1 MPPLVLALVLLAG
14 LSEAAGRILPLV
26 ARRPEVSPPVV
37 AGLLLTGT
45 AVESAVVALWP
56 LTAYTLAELL
66 PGATASGTAPGWTA
80 GQVAPMLLG
89 AVIAFP
95 LLGPALHLM
104 LLTGVGA
111 GLVGPVAD
119 ATGVGGWAAAACVAA
134 AGIGLAAAVEAVR
147 RLVGR
152 IGAPRTRTRARTRR
166 RTA

>member
-1 MPPLVLALVLLAG
+1 MPSVVVALVLLAG

-26 ARRPEVSPPVV
+26 ARRPRVSPPVV

-45 AVESAVVALWP
+45 AVESAVIALWP
-56 LTAYTLAELL
+56 LTAFTLAELL
-66 PGATASGTAPGWTA
+66 PYATASGAAPGWTA

-111 GLVGPVAD
+111 GLAGPVA
-119 ATGVGGWAAAACVAA
+119 AASGVGGWACAPCVAA
-134 AGIGLAAAVEAVR
+134 AGVGLAAVVEAVR

-152 IGAPRTRTRARTRR
+152 IGTTGTRR

>member
-66 PGATASGTAPGWTA
+66 PGAVASGRRPAGPPDRSRRCSSAPSS
-80 GQVAPMLLG
+80 PSR
-89 AVIAFP
+89 
-95 LLGPALHLM
+95 
-104 LLTGVGA
+104 
-111 GLVGPVAD
+111 
-119 ATGVGGWAAAACVAA
+119 CS
-134 AGIGLAAAVEAVR
+134 
-147 RLVGR
+147 
-152 IGAPRTRTRARTRR
+152 APRCT
-166 RTA
+166 

>member
-1 MPPLVLALVLLAG
+1 A
-14 LSEAAGRILPLV
+14 SAAGRAEV
-26 ARRPEVSPPVV
+26 RRGPRTASPPA
-37 AGLLLTGT
+37 AGRRG
-45 AVESAVVALWP
+45 AV
-56 LTAYTLAELL
+56 
-66 PGATASGTAPGWTA
+66 ASGAAPGWTA

-119 ATGVGGWAAAACVAA
+119 ASGVGGWAAAACVAA
-134 AGIGLAAAVEAVR
+134 AGVGLAAAVEAVR

-152 IGAPRTRTRARTRR
+152 IGTPRTRR
-166 RTA
+166 RTRSRTPARTRARRRTA

>member
-1 MPPLVLALVLLAG
+1 MSSVVVLVLLAG

-26 ARRPEVSPPVV
+26 ARRTQVSPPVV

-45 AVESAVVALWP
+45 AVESAVIALWP
-56 LTAYTLAELL
+56 LTAFTLAELL
-66 PGATASGTAPGWTA
+66 PYATTSGTAPGWTA

-95 LLGPALHLM
+95 LLGPALHLF

-111 GLVGPVAD
+111 GLVGPVA
-119 ATGVGGWAAAACVAA
+119 AASGVGGWSAAACVAA
-134 AGIGLAAAVEAVR
+134 AGVGLAAAVEAVR

-152 IGAPRTRTRARTRR
+152 IGTTGTRR

>member
-1 MPPLVLALVLLAG
+1 MPSAVVVALVLLAG

-26 ARRPEVSPPVV
+26 ARRPRVSPPVV

-56 LTAYTLAELL
+56 LTAFTLAGLL
-66 PGATASGTAPGWTA
+66 PDATASGAAPGWTA
-80 GQVAPMLLG
+80 GEVAPMLLG

-111 GLVGPVAD
+111 QLVGPVA
-119 ATGVGGWAAAACVAA
+119 ATSGVGGWTAAACVAA
-134 AGIGLAAAVEAVR
+134 AGVGLAAAVEAVR

-152 IGAPRTRTRARTRR
+152 IGTTGTRR

>member
-1 MPPLVLALVLLAG
+1 MSSVVVALVLLAG

-26 ARRPEVSPPVV
+26 ARRHLVSPPVV

-56 LTAYTLAELL
+56 LTAFTLAELL
-66 PGATASGTAPGWTA
+66 PYATAPGAVPGWTA

-111 GLVGPVAD
+111 GLVGPVA
-119 ATGVGGWAAAACVAA
+119 AASGVGGWSAAGCVAA
-134 AGIGLAAAVEAVR
+134 AGVGLAAAVEAVR
-147 RLVGR
+147 RLVSR
-152 IGAPRTRTRARTRR
+152 IGTTGTRR

>member
-1 MPPLVLALVLLAG
+1 M
-14 LSEAAGRILPLV
+14 
-26 ARRPEVSPPVV
+26 

-45 AVESAVVALWP
+45 AVESAVIALWP
-56 LTAYTLAELL
+56 LTAFMLAELL
-66 PGATASGTAPGWTA
+66 PYATASGAAPGWTA

-111 GLVGPVAD
+111 GLVGPVA
-119 ATGVGGWAAAACVAA
+119 AASGVGGWSAAGCVAA
-134 AGIGLAAAVEAVR
+134 AGVGLAAAVEAVR

-152 IGAPRTRTRARTRR
+152 IGTTGTRR

>member
-1 MPPLVLALVLLAG
+1 MPSVVVALVLLAG

-26 ARRPEVSPPVV
+26 ARRPRVSPPVV

-45 AVESAVVALWP
+45 AVESAVIALWP
-56 LTAYTLAELL
+56 LTAFTLAELL
-66 PGATASGTAPGWTA
+66 PYATASGAAPGWTA

-95 LLGPALHLM
+95 LLGSALHLM

-111 GLVGPVAD
+111 GLAGPVA
-119 ATGVGGWAAAACVAA
+119 AASGVGGWSAAACVAA
-134 AGIGLAAAVEAVR
+134 AGVGLAAVVEAVR

-152 IGAPRTRTRARTRR
+152 IGTTGTRR
-166 RTA
+166 RTT

>member
-1 MPPLVLALVLLAG
+1 MSSVAALVLLAG

-26 ARRPEVSPPVV
+26 ARRRRVSPPVV

-45 AVESAVVALWP
+45 AVESAVIVMWP
-56 LTAYTLAELL
+56 LTAFTLAELL
-66 PGATASGTAPGWTA
+66 PYTTTSGAAPGWTA

-111 GLVGPVAD
+111 GLVGPVA
-119 ATGVGGWAAAACVAA
+119 AASGVGSWSAAACVAA
-134 AGIGLAAAVEAVR
+134 AGVGLAAAVEAVR
-147 RLVGR
+147 RLVGS
-152 IGAPRTRTRARTRR
+152 IGATGTRR

>member
-1 MPPLVLALVLLAG
+1 MPSAVVVALVLLAG

-26 ARRPEVSPPVV
+26 ARRPRVSPPVV

-56 LTAYTLAELL
+56 LTAFTLAGLL
-66 PGATASGTAPGWTA
+66 PDATASGAAPGWTA
-80 GQVAPMLLG
+80 GEVAPMLLG

-111 GLVGPVAD
+111 QLVGPVA
-119 ATGVGGWAAAACVAA
+119 AASGVGGWTAAACVAA
-134 AGIGLAAAVEAVR
+134 AGVGLAAAVEAVR
-147 RLVGR
+147 RVVGR
-152 IGAPRTRTRARTRR
+152 IGTTGTRR